1 MMKSLALA
9 FAFGVALA
17 QPVESQ
23 PMEETSIAMPVL
35 TISFA
40 QTYIADELGFWTKRG
55 LKVSIHD
62 IAGIGSMN
70 AVLAGSVDFTN
81 SSGPTVI
88 RAYVRGQKLLG
99 IGSTGDNLPFDIV
112 MNKDVAARLKIDEK
126 APIEKRAQSLKGLT
140 IGIGT
145 ANSIPHGYLRYF
157 AKKGGLNPERD
168 FKLATVTGDVALAGI
183 KNGTIDA
190 FVQVTPIGNI
200 AVHQGQVLLDSAQ
213 RGSLPEI
220 LPMAFNIIA
229 TRADFCTK
237 KPTVCQRIMDGYYEG
252 SAYMHDHPKESLEL
266 LGRKLRGLDPEIL
279 KEAYDIQLK
288 ATPRSTKINEKGMI
302 NAQNLSIE
310 AGMIKDDEKLAKFD
324 DLVTNKFAK

>member
-1 MMKSLALA
+1 MRKSLALA

-17 QPVESQ
+17 QPAASQ

-40 QTYIADELGFWTKRG
+40 PTYIADELGFWTKRG

-70 AVLAGSVDFTN
+70 AVLAGSIDFTN

-213 RGSLPEI
+213 RGSLPEL

-229 TRADFCTK
+229 TRGDFCVK
-237 KPTVCQRIMDGYYEG
+237 KPTVCQRIMDGYYDG
-252 SAYMHDHPKESLEL
+252 MVYMHDHPKESLEL

-288 ATPRSTKINEKGMI
+288 ATPRSTKINDKGMI

-324 DLVTNKFAK
+324 DVVTNKFAK